1 MRSSRLQNSSA
12 SYRELSMYPN
22 DVRRAAELYMSI
34 VKCLSSVGCFTRIAP
49 RIITGQCRAA
59 KYHRFMYKWYCKRVG
74 SLDSSLY
81 DGKKL
86 YSVKF

>member
-34 VKCLSSVGCFTRIAP
+34 VKCLSSVECFTRIAP
-49 RIITGQCRAA
+49 RTITGQCRAA
-59 KYHRFMYKWYCKRVG
+59 KYHRFMYKSDIFNSYFH
-74 SLDSSLY
+74 
-81 DGKKL
+81 KKVVSMNKKSCIL
-86 YSVKF
+86 